1 MTLKQ
6 YLRIIWARKW
16 LILAVFLLVSAAGIA
31 ATLLLPKQYTAETS
45 LIVEVRVDP
54 ALGALAPAL
63 AAPGFMAT
71 QVEVLKA
78 SASPRAWSRCWVSN
92 GRPPQSSSGAMPRTP
107 RSRSIGISPA
117 CCSVD

>member
-16 LILAVFLLVSAAGIA
+16 LILAVSLLVSAAGIA

-71 QVEVLKA
+71 QVEVLKSERVA
-78 SASPRAWSRCWVSN
+78 SRVVKIMDIRMNDLVERDDVIYVKESLL
-92 GRPPQSSSGAMPRTP
+92 
-107 RSRSIGISPA
+107 
-117 CCSVD
+117 